1 MAIWDPQHETIDR
14 EQLEELQL
22 PRVRD
27 MLARVY
33 ERVPFYRDKLGAA
46 GFEPG
51 DLTSLEG
58 VADLPFT
65 EKTDFRDNYPYG
77 LFAVPMSEV
86 VEIHSSSGTT
96 GKAVV
101 GGYTKADLDTWT
113 ELVCRLAVA
122 AGAHDGDVAQI
133 AFGYGMFTGG
143 FGLHYGLQR
152 AGVAVLPI
160 SAGNTARQIQYMKDF
175 GTTILIAT
183 PSYALYIGEV
193 LQRREVPLEQLRLR
207 LGMFGAEHCSEE
219 MRAQIESRLPI
230 RATDNYGLTEL
241 TGPGVA
247 GECECRS
254 GMHISEDHF
263 LAECLDPA
271 TGKPVADGEVGELVV
286 TAFTRECSPVL
297 RYRTRDL
304 TSLTRER
311 CACGRTTAR
320 MGKVVGAPTTCSS
333 SAASTSSRRRSR
345 ACCSRSRASSRSTR
359 SCSGART
366 GWTRSRCTSRSRTRS
381 STAGWTT
388 CARSSAESPKN
399 FARRSSSAPRSSW
412 SSRASSSAARARP
425 GASSTTGRTD
435 PGAPWGGRGG
445 RRRRRPAYVKAGGA
459 SPRFAPPAKV
469 KVDLEVPLSE
479 SSGLLAMTSGDAAR
493 GA

>member
-1 MAIWDPQHETIDR
+1 MAIWDRQNETLDR
-14 EQLEELQL
+14 EQLGALQL
-22 PRVRD
+22 QRLRG
-27 MLARVY
+27 MLARVN
-33 ERVPFYRDKLGAA
+33 ERVPFYREQFAEA

-51 DLTSLEG
+51 DLKSLDD
-58 VADLPFT
+58 VAGLPFT

-101 GGYTKADLDTWT
+101 GGYTKADLETWAD
-113 ELVCRLAVA
+113 LVCRLAVA
-122 AGAHDGDVAQI
+122 VGAHDGDVAQV
-133 AFGYGMFTGG
+133 AFSYGMFTGG

-160 SAGNTARQIQYMKDF
+160 SAGNTARQFQYMKDF

-183 PSYALYIGEV
+183 PSYALYVGEMM
-193 LQRREVPLEQLRLR
+193 QRRGVPMEALRLR

-219 MRAQIESRLPI
+219 MRAQIETRLPI

-241 TGPGVA
+241 SGPGVA

-263 LAECLDPA
+263 FAECLDPV
-271 TGKPVADGEVGELVV
+271 TGKPVPDGEVGELVV

-311 CACGRTTAR
+311 CECGRTTAR
-320 MGKVVGAPTTCSS
+320 MGKVVGRTDDMFIISGVNIFP
-333 SAASTSSRRRSR
+333 SAIESVLFQIEGVEPFYQIVLERSGGLDTFEVQVEVTDKLFDGWMDDLRAFERRVTEELRSALLVR
-345 ACCSRSRASSRSTR
+345 PRVKLVEPGSLERSE
-359 SCSGART
+359 G
-366 GWTRSRCTSRSRTRS
+366 
-381 STAGWTT
+381 
-388 CARSSAESPKN
+388 K
-399 FARRSSSAPRSSW
+399 ARRVLDH
-412 SSRASSSAARARP
+412 RP
-425 GASSTTGRTD
+425 S
-435 PGAPWGGRGG
+435 
-445 RRRRRPAYVKAGGA
+445 
-459 SPRFAPPAKV
+459 
-469 KVDLEVPLSE
+469 
-479 SSGLLAMTSGDAAR
+479 
-493 GA
+493 

>member
-1 MAIWDPQHETIDR
+1 MAIWDAQHETLDR
-14 EQLEELQL
+14 ERLEEVQL

-33 ERVPFYRDKLGAA
+33 ERVPFYREQLDAV

-51 DLTSLEG
+51 DLTGLDG
-58 VADLPFT
+58 VPGLPFT

-77 LFAVPMSEV
+77 LFAVPMNEV

-101 GGYTKADLDTWT
+101 GGYTKADLETWT

-122 AGAHDGDVAQI
+122 AGVHDGDVAQI

-152 AGVAVLPI
+152 AGAAVLPI
-160 SAGNTARQIQYMKDF
+160 SAGNTARQIQFMKDF
-175 GTTILIAT
+175 GTTALIAT

-193 LQRREVPLEQLRLR
+193 LQKRGVPLEALRLR
-207 LGMFGAEHCSEE
+207 LGLFGAETCSEG

-241 TGPGVA
+241 MGPGVA

-271 TGKPVADGEVGELVV
+271 TGEPVADGEAGELVV

-304 TSLTRER
+304 TTLTREP
-311 CACGRTTAR
+311 CECGRTTAR
-320 MGKVVGAPTTCSS
+320 MGKVVGRTDDMFIISGVNIFP
-333 SAASTSSRRRSR
+333 SAIESVLFQIEGVEPFYQIVLGRSGGLDTFEVHVEVTDTLFDGWMDDLRAFERRVTEELRSQLLVR
-345 ACCSRSRASSRSTR
+345 PKVKLVEPGKLERSE
-359 SCSGART
+359 G
-366 GWTRSRCTSRSRTRS
+366 
-381 STAGWTT
+381 
-388 CARSSAESPKN
+388 K
-399 FARRSSSAPRSSW
+399 ARRVI
-412 SSRASSSAARARP
+412 
-425 GASSTTGRTD
+425 D
-435 PGAPWGGRGG
+435 
-445 RRRRRPAYVKAGGA
+445 RRPV
-459 SPRFAPPAKV
+459 
-469 KVDLEVPLSE
+469 
-479 SSGLLAMTSGDAAR
+479 
-493 GA
+493 

>member
-1 MAIWDPQHETIDR
+1 M
-14 EQLEELQL
+14 
-22 PRVRD
+22 
-27 MLARVY
+27 
-33 ERVPFYRDKLGAA
+33 
-46 GFEPG
+46 
-51 DLTSLEG
+51 
-58 VADLPFT
+58 
-65 EKTDFRDNYPYG
+65 
-77 LFAVPMSEV
+77 
-86 VEIHSSSGTT
+86 
-96 GKAVV
+96 
-101 GGYTKADLDTWT
+101 
-113 ELVCRLAVA
+113 CRLAVA

-193 LQRREVPLEQLRLR
+193 LQRRDVPLEQLRLR

-320 MGKVVGAPTTCSS
+320 MGKVVGRTDDMFIISGVNIFP
-333 SAASTSSRRRSR
+333 SAIESVLFQIEGVEPFYQIVLGRSER
-345 ACCSRSRASSRSTR
+345 ARHVR
-359 SCSGART
+359 GAR
-366 GWTRSRCTSRSRTRS
+366 GGHGHALRRLDGRP
-381 STAGWTT
+381 
-388 CARSSAESPKN
+388 ARVRAPGDRG
-399 FARRSSSAPRSSW
+399 APLGAPRPAQGQAG
-412 SSRASSSAARARP
+412 RAGQARAQ
-425 GASSTTGRTD
+425 
-435 PGAPWGGRGG
+435 RGQG
-445 RRRRRPAYVKAGGA
+445 PARHRQPAELSRPAPRAAVGGVAGD
-459 SPRFAPPAKV
+459 RR
-469 KVDLEVPLSE
+469 
-479 SSGLLAMTSGDAAR
+479 T
-493 GA
+493 